1 MSRFSMR
8 GIVSARQLYCPL
20 IACSCLLLLTGCTRA
35 HAKTTPDVP
44 DVVALEVPAAPP
56 HTIDQPEVEVPPPPA
71 PAPAPEPARAAPPR
85 PRPPAAPP
93 REPPK
98 PAEPAKPEPPPDA
111 PKAPEEPA
119 RAGSTLQTTPA
130 IAEGELERNVRSVLA
145 RANTELGRIDY
156 RVLNADAKVQYD
168 TAKRF
173 IRQADDAVKAKNLVF
188 AKSLADKA
196 VAIADQLG
204 GR

>member
-1 MSRFSMR
+1 MR
-8 GIVSARQLYCPL
+8 SIVSARQLYWPL
-20 IACSCLLLLTGCTRA
+20 IAGSCLLPLTGCTRA
-35 HAKTTPDVP
+35 HAKTAPDPP
-44 DVVALEVPAAPP
+44 DVALEVPAAPP
-56 HTIDQPEVEVPPPPA
+56 HTIDQPEVEVPPPPP
-71 PAPAPEPARAAPPR
+71 PAPAPEPARVAPPR

-98 PAEPAKPEPPPDA
+98 PPEPAKPEPPPDA
-111 PKAPEEPA
+111 PKASAEEPA

-130 IAEGELERNVRSVLA
+130 IVEGELERNVRSVLA